1 MRAAKKIRSQD
12 GASITFALLLF
23 LVCAVVSSVL
33 IAAGSAAAGRA
44 SRAAEMDQRYYS
56 VTSAADL
63 LRSTLDGQ
71 SVEVQTGTV
80 ITEIRYSDSAA
91 VTTEEEPLPTTID
104 GVSDGGT
111 SRRTILADAACA
123 LAGVD
128 AASFPVRRTLNL
140 KASGGG
146 LDAGALAALSV
157 TVKQTL
163 SENGT
168 LTLDVT
174 NTDRTKGTYALRLT
188 FMADVSRTR
197 DTHTDYGAP
206 EFYGGAGASAYTITD
221 VTTETVTTT
230 LTWTLTGMEKLGSEA

>member
-80 ITEIRYSDSAA
+80 VTETRYSNGAA
-91 VTTEEEPLPTTID
+91 VTTEEEQLPTTID
-104 GVSDGGT
+104 GVSDDGT
-111 SRRTILADAACA
+111 SFP
-123 LAGVD
+123 
-128 AASFPVRRTLNL
+128 AAS
-140 KASGGG
+140 
-146 LDAGALAALSV
+146 
-157 TVKQTL
+157 
-163 SENGT
+163 
-168 LTLDVT
+168 
-174 NTDRTKGTYALRLT
+174 
-188 FMADVSRTR
+188 
-197 DTHTDYGAP
+197 
-206 EFYGGAGASAYTITD
+206 GASSTFQLFDSRSAWY
-221 VTTETVTTT
+221 VQSQPYS
-230 LTWTLTGMEKLGSEA
+230 LKSAMQSAR